1 MTPHIRTRFAPS
13 PTGFLHVGGART
25 ALYNWLFARKHGGE
39 FIYRVEDTDEARS
52 TEESLRMQITDMNW
66 LALNWN
72 EGPDPQS
79 LVDSG
84 PYPPY
89 RQSRR
94 QDIYKKYAEQLLNE
108 GKAYYCFMTDE
119 EIEKQREQLLAQ
131 GKPPQVQSPYRNMSR
146 DEALAKIAKGE
157 KAVVRFK
164 TSEVREYVLQ
174 DLVRGEVR
182 FPSDMVGDFVMLR
195 SSGMPVYNFCCVID
209 DALMKISHVLRGEEH
224 LSNTLRQMM
233 LYDAFGFP
241 QPQFGHLSMI
251 LGTDKQKLSKR
262 HGATSVN
269 QYNEAGFLPEAMLNF
284 LALLGWSSPDGKE
297 IMSVEE
303 MIQNFSPDRLHA
315 SPAVFDE
322 TKLLWMNA
330 MHLRALPHAELWRR
344 VEPFLTAAGLK
355 LPQDS
360 EWQDRALGLLK
371 TSMQTLKDAVEL
383 FRPLSQADL
392 EMSAEGKDVLATEPS
407 AKVIETWKTK
417 IQSSGGNYLSEEQFL
432 KIQDEIK
439 NELGVKGK
447 NLFFPIR
454 VAVIGKPHG
463 AELKQLVPLISTSS
477 LVERADFVLNQ
488 R

>member
-1 MTPHIRTRFAPS
+1 MTPSIRTRFAPS

-25 ALYNWLFARKHGGE
+25 ALYSWLFAHKHKGT

-52 TEESLRMQITDMNW
+52 TEESLRMQIMDMNW
-66 LALNWN
+66 LALNWD
-72 EGPDPQS
+72 EGPDPKT
-79 LVDSG
+79 LADVG
-84 PYPPY
+84 PHKPY
-89 RQSRR
+89 RQSQR
-94 QDIYKKYAEQLLNE
+94 QDIYKKYAEQLLDA

-119 EIEKQREQLLAQ
+119 EIEKQREQMLAQ
-131 GKPPQVQSPYRNMSR
+131 GKPPQVQSPYRNMSKA
-146 DEALAKIAKGE
+146 DALAKIAKGE

-164 TSEVREYVLQ
+164 TAEVREYVLQ

-269 QYNEAGFLPEAMLNF
+269 QYNEAGYLPEAMLNF

-297 IMSVEE
+297 IMTMEE

-322 TKLLWMNA
+322 TKLLWMNS
-330 MHLRALPHAELWRR
+330 MHLRALPHDELWKR

-355 LPQDS
+355 LPQDP

-383 FRPLSQADL
+383 FRPLSQTNLEVADESKEAL
-392 EMSAEGKDVLATEPS
+392 SWDTSKN
-407 AKVIETWKTK
+407 VIETWKAK
-417 IQSSGGNYLSEEQFL
+417 VQSGGKYLSEDQFL

-439 NELGVKGK
+439 AECNVKGK
-447 NLFFPIR
+447 QLFMPIR

-463 AELKQLVPLISTSS
+463 AELKHLVPLLSTST